1 MHLGK
6 FEISHNTNI
15 IKAGDLNFYFDN
27 TLEATG
33 GNPHTKQQSIAN
45 FLKLKE
51 KFDLTDIWRIRNKKS
66 KKYTFRQNNFSG
78 HLQRRLDY
86 IFISNSIQPQVKSVD
101 IEIAIATDQSPVP
114 TTILNKIYPIKD
126 LDSGN
131 SIALFLKMMFLSQI

>member
-1 MHLGK
+1 MHLGR

-15 IKAGDLNFYFDN
+15 ILAGDLNFYFDK

-45 FLKLKE
+45 FLKLKD
-51 KFDLTDIWRIRNKKS
+51 KFDLTDIWRIRNKIS
-66 KKYTFRQNNFSG
+66 KKYTFRQNHFSG

-101 IEIAIATDQSPVP
+101 IEIGIAIGM
-114 TTILNKIYPIKD
+114 TICKQNISNKEPGFWKFNSSFLND
-126 LDSGN
+126 DV
-131 SIALFLKMMFLSQI
+131 LSQI